1 MASSASSWGFIPD
14 DDKDIY
20 VCLFISRNKD
30 NKDVPNFV
38 ERRTSFITT
47 KHYTDPDLIRE
58 FFNFISNGVPNEMC
72 RMYYSL
78 NSRNKEVVY
87 KNLLHFLIDEPNFNL
102 CALPSKI
109 ASIAAKKECAKTK
122 HWFFDFDIRDIE
134 KVKEF
139 INDIHNI
146 DNNIVVFS
154 RATPN
159 GYAIIT
165 NRGFDKRELFKKWTE
180 NVTLKKDDLIC
191 IRWNEP
197 ITNKEVDK
205 VVHSL
210 NTNKISYKN
219 EDGSLKSVYEILKQI
234 SDDYNND

>member
-38 ERRTSFITT
+38 ERRKSFITT
-47 KHYTDPDLIRE
+47 RDYNDPNLIRE
-58 FFNFISNGVPNEMC
+58 FFNFVSNGVPNEMC

-122 HWFFDFDIRDIE
+122 HWFFDFDIKDKN
-134 KVKEF
+134 KVTEF
-139 INDIHNI
+139 INDINSI
-146 DNNIVVFS
+146 DNDVEITYHG
-154 RATPN
+154 TPN
-159 GYAIIT
+159 GYAIIVS
-165 NRGFDKRELFKKWTE
+165 RGFDARELLNKWSE
-180 NVTLKKDDLIC
+180 NVTLKKDDLVYRC
-191 IRWNEP
+191 SGE
-197 ITNKEVDK
+197 T
-205 VVHSL
+205 VHS
-210 NTNKISYKN
+210 YQ
-219 EDGSLKSVYEILKQI
+219 ECVR
-234 SDDYNND
+234 

>member
-38 ERRTSFITT
+38 ERRKSFITT
-47 KHYTDPDLIRE
+47 RDYNDPNLISE
-58 FFNFISNGVPNEMC
+58 FFDFVSNGVPNEIC

-122 HWFFDFDIRDIE
+122 HWFFDFDIKDKN
-134 KVKEF
+134 KVTEF
-139 INDIHNI
+139 INDINSI
-146 DNNIVVFS
+146 DNDVEITYHE
-154 RATPN
+154 TPN
-159 GYAIIT
+159 GYAIIAS
-165 NRGFDKRELFKKWTE
+165 RGFDTRELLNKWSE
-180 NVTLKKDDLIC
+180 NVTLKKDDLILRHRGQT
-191 IRWNEP
+191 IKPYELNNEV
-197 ITNKEVDK
+197 E
-205 VVHSL
+205 
-210 NTNKISYKN
+210 
-219 EDGSLKSVYEILKQI
+219 E
-234 SDDYNND
+234 

>member
-20 VCLFISRNKD
+20 VCLFVSRNKD

-38 ERRTSFITT
+38 ERRKSFITT

-58 FFNFISNGVPNEMC
+58 FFDFVSNGVPNEMC

-102 CALPSKI
+102 CALPRKI

-122 HWFFDFDIRDIE
+122 HWFFDFDIKDKN
-134 KVKEF
+134 KVTEF
-139 INDIHNI
+139 INDINNI
-146 DNNIVVFS
+146 DNDVEITYHE
-154 RATPN
+154 TPN
-159 GYAIIT
+159 GYAIIVS
-165 NRGFDKRELFKKWTE
+165 RGFDARELLNKWSE
-180 NVTLKKDDLIC
+180 NVTLKKDDLVY
-191 IRWNEP
+191 R
-197 ITNKEVDK
+197 
-205 VVHSL
+205 HSGE
-210 NTNKISYKN
+210 TIHSYK
-219 EDGSLKSVYEILKQI
+219 ECE
-234 SDDYNND
+234 

>member
-1 MASSASSWGFIPD
+1 MASNSKSWGFDPT

-38 ERRTSFITT
+38 ERRKSFITT
-47 KHYTDPDLIRE
+47 KRYTDPDLIIE
-58 FFNFISNGVPNEMC
+58 FFNFVSNGVPNEIC

-109 ASIAAKKECAKTK
+109 ASIAAKHECAKTK
-122 HWFFDFDIRDIE
+122 HWFFDFDIKDKN
-134 KVKEF
+134 KVTEF
-139 INDIHNI
+139 MNDIYSI
-146 DNNIVVFS
+146 DNDVKVTY
-154 RATPN
+154 RETPN

-165 NRGFDKRELFKKWTE
+165 NRGFDTRELFKKWTE
-180 NVTLKKDDLIC
+180 NVTLKKDDLVYRQCGQTIKSYELN
-191 IRWNEP
+191 NEV
-197 ITNKEVDK
+197 E
-205 VVHSL
+205 
-210 NTNKISYKN
+210 
-219 EDGSLKSVYEILKQI
+219 E
-234 SDDYNND
+234 

>member
-1 MASSASSWGFIPD
+1 MASSSKSWGFDPTD
-14 DDKDIY
+14 DEDIY

-38 ERRTSFITT
+38 ERRKSFITT
-47 KHYTDPDLIRE
+47 KHYTNLKLISE
-58 FFNFISNGVPNEMC
+58 FNHFVNDGVPNEMC

-78 NSRNKEVVY
+78 NSRKKEVVH
-87 KNLLHFLIDEPNFNL
+87 KQLLHFLIDEPNFNL
-102 CALPSKI
+102 CALQSKI

-122 HWFFDFDIRDIE
+122 YWFFDFDIQDIE

-139 INDIHNI
+139 MNDIHNI
-146 DNNIVVFS
+146 DNNIIVFS

-165 NRGFDKRELFKKWTE
+165 NRGFDTRELFKKWTE

-197 ITNKEVDK
+197 ITDKEVDK
-205 VVHSL
+205 AVYFL
-210 NTNKISYKN
+210 NTNKIPYKN
-219 EDGSLKSVYEILKQI
+219 EDGSLKSVYEMLKQI
-234 SDDYNND
+234 ADDYN